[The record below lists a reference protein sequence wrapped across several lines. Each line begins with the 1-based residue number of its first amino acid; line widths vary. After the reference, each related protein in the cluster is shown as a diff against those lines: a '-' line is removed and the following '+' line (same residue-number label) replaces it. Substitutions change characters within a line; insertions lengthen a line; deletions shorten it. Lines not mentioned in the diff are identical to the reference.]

1 MALRVTVIAGG
12 VLDPKTAPATK
23 HDLSFVPLGDTDA
36 LKKSLAEAD
45 AFVTRQVLVT
55 DELMRVGKRLRLVQ
69 QVGAGVNRIDLAAA
83 GALGIPV
90 ANTQGAP
97 TTAVVEHMF
106 LLILA
111 ALRDLP
117 GQIDALRAG
126 TWPDRTVWENDEI
139 TGRTVGLLGYGE
151 IGREFT
157 RRMIAFGANMLVT
170 TRTVP
175 ENPPDGVRFVDLET
189 LLRES
194 EILVI
199 AAPLTPETKGM
210 IGAKELAKMQPSALF
225 VNVGRGAIVDEA
237 ALCETLAD
245 GRIRG
250 AAIDVFTHEPLPL
263 DSPFR
268 TLPNVILTPHSGG
281 STKHARRRIWAAAM
295 DNLDRLA
302 SGREL
307 INIVNT
313 RELEAGDGRRH
324 QPPP

>member
-23 HDLSFVPLGDTDA
+23 HDLSFVPLGDIDA
-36 LKKSLAEAD
+36 LKKSLAQAD
-45 AFVTRQVLVT
+45 VFVTRQVLVT

-97 TTAVVEHMF
+97 TIAVAEHMV

-111 ALRDLP
+111 ALRGLP
-117 GQIDALRAG
+117 AQLDAVRAG
-126 TWPDRTVWENDEI
+126 RWPTTDVWENDEI
-139 TGRTVGLLGYGE
+139 CGRTVGLIGYGS
-151 IGREFT
+151 IGRAFT
-157 RRMIAFGANMLVT
+157 KRMLAFDAKMLVM
-170 TRTVP
+170 TRTRP
-175 ENPPDGVRFVDLET
+175 LEAPHGVRFVDLDT

-199 AAPLTPETKGM
+199 AAPLTPETTGM

-237 ALCETLAD
+237 ALNDVLAN

-250 AAIDVFTHEPLPL
+250 AALDVFTQEPLPL

-268 TLPNVILTPHSGG
+268 KLPNVILTPHSGG
-281 STKHARRRIWAAAM
+281 STKHARGRIWAAAM

-302 SGREL
+302 AGREL
-307 INIVNT
+307 INIVN
-313 RELEAGDGRRH
+313 RMELAAAGR
-324 QPPP
+324 